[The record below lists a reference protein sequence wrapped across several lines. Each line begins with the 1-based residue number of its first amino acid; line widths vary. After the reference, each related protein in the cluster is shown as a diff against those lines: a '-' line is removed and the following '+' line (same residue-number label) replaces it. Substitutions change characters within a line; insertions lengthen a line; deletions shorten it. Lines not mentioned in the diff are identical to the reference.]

1 MADTATNPTPV
12 AGVVTNIVDG
22 HAESS
27 FIDTAET
34 PIETTTGDIATVAAT
49 QAEAKDP
56 VKVTEASYA
65 DADGQG
71 YTPTFNNTVRTV
83 IYVVGLIATAVGL
96 GFVQFGDAGIGAYIS
111 TTAGLIT
118 GGFGV
123 AYNPIRMANK

>member
-1 MADTATNPTPV
+1 MADTATNPAPV
-12 AGVVTNIVDG
+12 SGVVTNIVDG

-27 FIDTAET
+27 FVDTAET
-34 PIETTTGDIATVAAT
+34 PTATTTGDPAPVTA
-49 QAEAKDP
+49 QAETKDP

-65 DADGQG
+65 EADGQG

-83 IYVVGLIATAVGL
+83 IYVVGLVATAVGL
-96 GFVQFGDAGIGAYIS
+96 GFVQFGDAGIGAYVS
-111 TTAGLIT
+111 TVAGLIT

>member
-12 AGVVTNIVDG
+12 DGVVTNIVDG

-27 FIDTAET
+27 FVDAAET
-34 PIETTTGDIATVAAT
+34 HTATTAKDTATVAAT

-65 DADGQG
+65 EADGQG

-83 IYVVGLIATAVGL
+83 IYVVGLVATAVGL
-96 GFVQFGDAGIGAYIS
+96 GFVQFGDAGIGAYVS
-111 TTAGLIT
+111 TVAGLIT

-123 AYNPIRMANK
+123 AYNPIRMAGK